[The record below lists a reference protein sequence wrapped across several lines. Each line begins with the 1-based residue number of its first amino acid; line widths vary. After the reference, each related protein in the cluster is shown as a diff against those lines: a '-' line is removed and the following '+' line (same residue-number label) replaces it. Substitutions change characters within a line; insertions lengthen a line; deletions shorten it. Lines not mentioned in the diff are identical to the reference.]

1 MQNLNQKINEFLI
14 LKVHQTSIDANE
26 KQSINFFYLSENKA
40 FLESPSLNMETNV
53 SLEKFEK
60 SNLSQDFTK
69 EPSSPQK
76 GEVNEIIVKIEMKKF

>member
-1 MQNLNQKINEFLI
+1 
-14 LKVHQTSIDANE
+14 
-26 KQSINFFYLSENKA
+26 
-40 FLESPSLNMETNV
+40 METNV

>member
-1 MQNLNQKINEFLI
+1 M
-14 LKVHQTSIDANE
+14 KVQQTSIDANE